1 MGRLHFRT
9 SYGQNVLRHS
19 IEVAKLAG
27 VLAAELG
34 ENVNLA
40 RRAGFLHDVGKAI
53 DREVDGSHVEIG
65 TELAKKY
72 KENPIV
78 INAIASHH
86 GDVEATSTIAVIV
99 AAADALSAARPG
111 SRRESMEAYIKRLQD
126 LEEIANSFEGIK
138 QSYAIQ
144 AGREIRIIVH
154 PNKVTDDQITILAHD
169 VREKIENN
177 LDYPGNIK
185 ITVIRETRATDVA
198 K

>member
-1 MGRLHFRT
+1 M
-9 SYGQNVLRHS
+9 
-19 IEVAKLAG
+19 
-27 VLAAELG
+27 
-34 ENVNLA
+34 
-40 RRAGFLHDVGKAI
+40 
-53 DREVDGSHVEIG
+53 
-65 TELAKKY
+65 
-72 KENPIV
+72 
-78 INAIASHH
+78 
-86 GDVEATSTIAVIV
+86 
-99 AAADALSAARPG
+99 AAADALSAAPG